1 MKRNIIF
8 LFFILTAQVLLGV
21 PARPV
26 PILVE
31 QSDGTNVRLTLVG
44 DEKFH
49 YYITEDGIPVL
60 QMCNEEDVSFR
71 YAMIKNGVMVPSHI
85 FAHSK
90 ENRNSIENDF
100 LNSISLEVSKYIDD
114 KKIYFNNQ
122 KTRAISSLGNDTPF
136 GNNFYI
142 GKKKGLVILV
152 NFVDLAMSGDDP
164 HYKIDRQF
172 NEVGYSD
179 FGHIGSVHDYFNDQ
193 SYGKFDLSFDVVGP
207 ITVSNNVAYYGKN
220 DNATGRND
228 IHVGRM
234 VIEACKQADEF
245 IDFSNYDWDKDGKVD
260 QVFIIYAGYGEASGG
275 AAYTIW
281 PHEFSLTGCKYMG
294 DGEGPI
300 TLDNVIVDTYACSC
314 ELAGNSGRILNGIGT
329 ACHEFSHCLGLPDL
343 YDVDYSG
350 AFGMDRWDVMD
361 AGSYSGPSNNGEVP
375 YGYSAFEKAFAGWI
389 DIVEL
394 ETDNYY
400 KLPPLND
407 TPIAYKIS
415 NYGNQNEFFVLENHQ
430 ANRWYSYVQT
440 YTAPHGMMVTHIDYN
455 RNFWNNNIVNS
466 YASHMC
472 ESIIPADKS
481 YGTYYS
487 EYKRFF
493 LTEDDYAGDLFP
505 GSKNVTRLSSESH
518 KDCGGTLFTLNT
530 DGTYTMGMVIENIS
544 EEENVIS
551 FSVGKRLNIPNRIN
565 AILSSDKLNVTWE
578 PVENAN
584 EYSVQI
590 IKVISIVPYRV
601 ESTFIDNIYDTSL
614 SIDNIQCKTC
624 NIKVQAKNSFVSS
637 EWSEVLKAQEDMD
650 AIANVEN
657 DYSNH
662 REYYNLNGTEAI
674 MPKTKGIYIQKEN
687 KQTKK
692 IYIR

>member
-8 LFFILTAQVLLGV
+8 LFFVLITQVILGV

-26 PILVE
+26 PIIVE
-31 QSDGTNVRLTLVG
+31 QSDGTNVRLTLIG

-60 QMCNEEDVSFR
+60 QMCNEEDVSYR
-71 YAMIKNGVMVPSHI
+71 YAMIKNDVMVPSHL

-90 ENRNSIENDF
+90 ENRNFKEINF
-100 LNSISLEVSKYIDD
+100 LNSISLEVSEYINNKQDYL
-114 KKIYFNNQ
+114 KVEKISALSNS
-122 KTRAISSLGNDTPF
+122 RNDSPF
-136 GNNFYI
+136 GNKFFI

-152 NFVDLAMSGDDP
+152 NFDDYAMSGDNP
-164 HYKIDRQF
+164 HYQIDRQF
-172 NEVGYSD
+172 NEVGYND
-179 FGHIGSVHDYFNDQ
+179 FGHIGSVHDYFYDQ

-207 ITVSNNVAYYGKN
+207 VTVSKNISYYGKN
-220 DNATGRND
+220 DIATGQTD
-228 IHVGRM
+228 LHVGSM
-234 VIEACKQADEF
+234 VIEACKLADEYV
-245 IDFSNYDWDKDGKVD
+245 DFPNYDWDKDGKVE

-281 PHEFSLTGCKYMG
+281 PHKFSLTGCNHMG

-300 TLDNVIVDTYACSC
+300 TLDNVIIDTYACSC
-314 ELAGNSGRILNGIGT
+314 ELAGNGGRIPNGIGT

-361 AGSYSGPSNNGEVP
+361 AGSHSGPSNNGEVP
-375 YGYSAFEKAFAGWI
+375 YGYSAFEKAFAGWM

-400 KLPPLND
+400 KLPPLNNS
-407 TPIAYKIS
+407 PIAYKIS
-415 NYGNQNEFFVLENHQ
+415 NQGNQNEFFVIENHQ
-430 ANRWYSYVQT
+430 TNRWYSYVQT
-440 YTAPHGMMVTHIDYN
+440 YAAPHGMMVTHVDYN
-455 RNFWNNNIVNS
+455 RNFWNNNTVNS

-472 ESIIPADKS
+472 ESIIPADMN

-487 EYKRFF
+487 DYNRYF
-493 LTEDDYAGDLFP
+493 LTEEDYAGDLFP

-530 DGTYTMGMVIENIS
+530 DGTYTMGMVVENIS
-544 EEENVIS
+544 EEEDVIF
-551 FSVGKRLNIPNRIN
+551 FSVGSKLNIPQKIN
-565 AILSSDKLNVTWE
+565 AILSSDKLNVTWQ
-578 PVENAN
+578 PVDNAS

-590 IKVISIVPYRV
+590 IKVISIIPYKDERIFV
-601 ESTFIDNIYDTSL
+601 DNILETSL
-614 SIDNIQCKTC
+614 GIANIQCKAC
-624 NIKVQAKNSFVSS
+624 NIMVQAKNSYVSS
-637 EWSEVLKAQEDMD
+637 EWSEVIKAQEDMD
-650 AIANVEN
+650 AITNVEIDN
-657 DYSNH
+657 NLH
-662 REYYNLNGTEAI
+662 REYYNINGIKVTT
-674 MPKTKGIYIQKEN
+674 PKTKGIYIQKEN
-687 KQTKK
+687 NQTKK